1 MSSPVRSRSPRPRLA
16 ADDAARLQVRTEVL
30 AQEHSAYIARHPELV
45 QLLQD
50 LMASALLH
58 KPEDSF
64 EFARKY
70 LCDVQGK
77 YHVSQEEA
85 AVKIQSISRMKRDKA
100 RVKGI
105 KQSKDHVEPP
115 PVVAPKVQRVPLVVA
130 GAPCTGKSAVL
141 ARVRAKYPHLLA
153 HAPAHTSREPLPN
166 EDDGKDFFF
175 VDDAQ
180 MQQMLEAGAFA
191 VSWTSGGQRYGVH
204 RALILDILKT
214 NRVPLL
220 ELSARNLTQLK
231 HNLAP
236 AKVMSLYFMPPP
248 PAELEQRLLKS
259 GARSREQV
267 QSALEEA
274 EADQALQLESVCDHI
289 QPSGRLEDC
298 FLQVEKLAL
307 VAAGAKTV
315 ENFTAE
321 DEKRIVLM
329 QTIARGKRDK
339 KRVDSI
345 RQQRRVRLFLPVLRM
360 PLLTRPLL
368 CRRRWMWLSRAQTR
382 FQQRRTPRRRQQ
394 PAARISC
401 STRVQCL
408 AAGAWPAL
416 FCEPVHCAFRLSAS
430 FGH

>member
-58 KPEDSF
+58 KPADSF
-64 EFARKY
+64 EFTRKY
-70 LCDVQGK
+70 VCDVLGK
-77 YHVSQEEA
+77 YHVSQEQA
-85 AVKIQSISRMKRDKA
+85 AVKIQSIGRMKRDKA
-100 RVKGI
+100 RVQGI
-105 KQSKDHVEPP
+105 KQSKVHVQQPAA
-115 PVVAPKVQRVPLVVA
+115 APKVQKVPLVIS
-130 GAPCTGKSAVL
+130 GAACTGKSAVL

-153 HAPAHTSREPLPN
+153 VAPAHTSRQPLPN

-175 VDDAQ
+175 VDEAQ
-180 MQQMLEAGAFA
+180 MLQMMQADALA
-191 VSWTSGGQRYGVH
+191 VSWTSGGHRYGIA
-204 RALILDILKT
+204 RSLLLDILKT

-220 ELSARNLTQLK
+220 ELSAQNLVQLK
-231 HNLAP
+231 RNIAP
-236 AKVMSLYFMPPP
+236 AKLLSLYFMPPP
-248 PAELEQRLLKS
+248 PAELEQRLQKS
-259 GARSREQV
+259 GARSREEV

-274 EADQALQLESVCDHI
+274 VADAALQLESVCDHV

-298 FLQVEKLAL
+298 FQQVEKLAL

-329 QTIARGKRDK
+329 QTLARGKRDK

-345 RQQRRVRLFLPVLRM
+345 RQQRRVRAVCLLFL
-360 PLLTRPLL
+360 
-368 CRRRWMWLSRAQTR
+368 R
-382 FQQRRTPRRRQQ
+382 F
-394 PAARISC
+394 
-401 STRVQCL
+401 
-408 AAGAWPAL
+408 
-416 FCEPVHCAFRLSAS
+416 
-430 FGH
+430 